1 MPSPVKTMELQPKQL
16 EIRHQIPGRI
26 RLHVPALRDDPQLSE
41 RLTRAL
47 TQIEGVRGVR
57 WNPACSSLVVWH
69 RRSGPLTQAE
79 LDQVLYPVLQR
90 AAARQPARIDSSRAA
105 PEAPKIRTALAKRIP
120 YPTRSHRLVETAANW
135 RPQLV
140 RPTSWR
146 LPLPMSLSAARKV
159 ATTPTAK
166 PACRLCQ
173 FKLNLARWIFTDVWR
188 CWTNELTTQ
197 QRTQAR

>member
-69 RRSGPLTQAE
+69 RRAGPLTQAE
-79 LDQVLYPVLQR
+79 LDQVLYPVLHR
-90 AAARQPARIDSSRAA
+90 AAARRPARIESSRAA
-105 PEAPKIRTALAKRIP
+105 PEALKIRTALAKRLP
-120 YPTRSHRLVETAANW
+120 SPARAQSLVETTANW
-135 RPQLV
+135 RSRLV

-146 LPLPMSLSAARKV
+146 LPLPMRLSAARKV
-159 ATTPTAK
+159 ATTPATK
-166 PACRLCQ
+166 PVCRLCQ
-173 FKLNLARWIFTDVWR
+173 LKLTLARWIFADVWR

-197 QRTQAR
+197 RTQAR